1 MDAFMLGEWIQSLS
15 FPSLLVVGM
24 LIIAGLFLGK
34 SMKYVRMPAIIGF
47 MIIGVIAGPSV
58 LKFLDEE
65 SLSRMSFIT
74 NIALGFV
81 ALSIGFELKLSTL
94 KRQGR
99 SIILIIVS
107 ESFMAF
113 FVVAAAVYVLTR
125 NIPIALIYGAIAPAS
140 DPAGTVAVIQEYR
153 AKGSLTS
160 ALYSVVGFDDGL
172 GILIFGFAAS
182 AVRIIMLRE
191 TGGAA
196 QSMWALF
203 LTPLRE
209 IALSVLI
216 GGFLSVI
223 FTLLVK
229 RAQDSRDLFI
239 LIFGLVL
246 VTTGISMRFN
256 ISIILTNMML
266 GIVAVNMQPQS
277 VIQKV
282 RSVLIETMPL
292 VFVLFFILAGASLN
306 IAALPALGLLGAVYI
321 LGRASGLIGG
331 AWLGAVVGRAERK
344 LRRYLGM
351 GILCQ
356 AGVAI
361 GLALVVKNEFSGMTP
376 GGLNVGSTIITSVTA
391 TSIFFNI
398 VGPIFTRIGLLKA
411 GEIPQ
416 HTTP

>member
-1 MDAFMLGEWIQSLS
+1 MNAFMLGEWIQSLS
-15 FPSLLVVGM
+15 LTSLLVVGM

-65 SLSRMSFIT
+65 SLSRLSFIT
-74 NIALGFV
+74 HIALGFV
-81 ALSIGFELKLSTL
+81 AMSIGFELKLTTL
-94 KRQGR
+94 KRHGR
-99 SIILIIVS
+99 SIILIILM
-107 ESFMAF
+107 ESFLAF

-125 NIPIALIYGAIAPAS
+125 NLPIALIYGAIAPAS

-160 ALYSVVGFDDGL
+160 ALYTVVGFDDGL
-172 GILIFGFAAS
+172 GIFIFGFAAS
-182 AVRIIMLRE
+182 AARIIMLRE
-191 TGGAA
+191 TTGIH
-196 QSMWALF
+196 QSMWALV

-209 IALSVLI
+209 IGLSVLI
-216 GGFLSVI
+216 GGFLSI
-223 FTLLVK
+223 FFILLVK
-229 RAQDSRDLFI
+229 KAQDSRDLFI
-239 LIFGLVL
+239 LIFALVL
-246 VTTGISMRFN
+246 VTTGVSMRLN

-266 GIVAVNMQPQS
+266 GIVAVNMQPPG
-277 VIQKV
+277 VIQKI

-306 IAALPALGLLGAVYI
+306 IAALPAIGLLGAVYI

-331 AWLGAVVGRAERK
+331 AWLGAALGKAERK

-376 GGLNVGSTIITSVTA
+376 GGVNMGSTLITSVTA

-398 VGPIFTRIGLLKA
+398 IGPIFTRIGLVKS
-411 GEIPQ
+411 GEIQQ
-416 HTTP
+416 HTIS